1 VPSLPPATLKP
12 SSIPTSLKPTS
23 MPTSSMPTEVTQII
37 SSPTTK
43 PVAQVTSSIPT
54 MTPTSLKLTSIPTL
68 TTAVTNPLCSFET
81 TQCGPTKTCES
92 VGYPGYCCSQYGW
105 CGLVDVSAPNGGAY
119 CGACCQNGPCSNAV
133 VAPSPPGIS
142 QNWRMFACDRYMMSQ
157 LSRNDNQ
164 LLLI

>member
-1 VPSLPPATLKP
+1 MPSLPPATLKP